1 MHITGNIWLYK
12 LMHITGYNWLY
23 KLMHITDGYNCL
35 YKLMHITGYNWLY
48 NLMHNTGYNWLF
60 CFSCWGSIRD
70 SFWSL
75 VAWSSWTQVWYHL
88 KVIFFKGTVY
98 VILSYLPLME
108 LKLSSIVTEA
118 SQIVHTSQ
126 LKIFKFLKRK
136 ALVLDISLMNVYQG
150 KNVVNSNSFIF
161 RHLRN
166 VYNS

>member
-1 MHITGNIWLYK
+1 MHITGYYWLYNLMHITGYYWLYN

-23 KLMHITDGYNCL
+23 KLMHITDGYN
-35 YKLMHITGYNWLY
+35 
-48 NLMHNTGYNWLF
+48 
-60 CFSCWGSIRD
+60 
-70 SFWSL
+70 
-75 VAWSSWTQVWYHL
+75 WSSWTQVWYHL

-150 KNVVNSNSFIF
+150 KNVVNSN
-161 RHLRN
+161 
-166 VYNS
+166 